1 MGSPR
6 ILVLRG
12 GAIGD
17 FVVTLPVLDALR
29 AQWPGAHIELACYPR
44 VAPLALLPGLA
55 NSAVSLDRP
64 EFARLF
70 RLRGDPEEQDR
81 RWFTTFDLVLSFLYD
96 PDGLVRRALEAC
108 PVRQLLDCDPRPV
121 QRHAADHLAA
131 ILESLAIFAIPA
143 VPSLAWPRERA
154 SQARALLNEHGVGG
168 RPFALHP
175 GSGGK
180 AKNWPPERFL
190 AFAGRLRAAGWSP
203 FFLIGE
209 AEEGVASHFAGAATP
224 FPCLRPKDLESVAD
238 LLAASRAYAGNDS
251 GISHLAAALALDSL
265 VLFGPTRAEEWA
277 PRGRGRVQILR
288 KGPRMDHLEVEDA
301 LRAAHMLGWL

>member
-55 NSAVSLDRP
+55 QNAVSLDRP

-121 QRHAADHLAA
+121 QRHAADHLAT
-131 ILESLAIFAIPA
+131 ILESLAIFATPA
-143 VPSLAWPRERA
+143 VPSLAWPRERT
-154 SQARALLNEHGVGG
+154 SQARALLGEHGVTG

-180 AKNWPPERFL
+180 AKNWPPDRFL
-190 AFAGRLRAAGWSP
+190 EFAGRLRTAGWSP

-209 AEEGVASHFAGAATP
+209 AEEDIASLFTAAATP
-224 FPCLRPKDLESVAD
+224 FPCLRPAGLESVAD
-238 LLAASRAYAGNDS
+238 LLSASRAYAGNDS

-277 PRGRGRVQILR
+277 PRGRGRVQVLR
-288 KGPRMDHLEVEDA
+288 KGPRMDHLEVDDV
-301 LRAAHMLGWL
+301 LRSAHMLGWI